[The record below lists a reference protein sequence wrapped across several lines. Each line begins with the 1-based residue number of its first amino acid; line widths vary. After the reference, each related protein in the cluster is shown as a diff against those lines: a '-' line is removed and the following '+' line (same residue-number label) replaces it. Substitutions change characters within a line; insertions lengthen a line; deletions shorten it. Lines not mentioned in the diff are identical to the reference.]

1 MIMAHKD
8 DLNEM
13 NLNEMLADA
22 ACLYPGK
29 PAVIEGHNQTSY
41 AALVGMISGLE
52 RLLRQA
58 KIQSGA
64 RVGLHLPGNTH
75 YIALTYALWRIR
87 AVVVP
92 IPMECSREEVAEI
105 IGKMELAAVVSATAD
120 ATAELLVQGIYLHRL
135 PVVTPADN
143 HGLNLAF
150 IRFTSGTTS
159 ARKGVALSHE
169 TIRDRVL
176 SANRC
181 FKIGPDDVVMWNL
194 SMAHHFLITIVL
206 YLSRGTT
213 IVLVQHATPRSF
225 LSELNHWQATVLY
238 SSPRF
243 FGLLARDASGIQVP
257 SVRLAISTT
266 SSLNESVAADFHQRF
281 NLPLIQAL
289 GVIELGLVAIN
300 LEAPL
305 EQWNSVGKAAGNFRV
320 RVASPDSNGVGELAV
335 SGPGILDAYVAPWIA
350 RNQILRDG
358 WFHTGDV
365 AKMSENGFIYL
376 LSRTTNVIN
385 RAGQKVFPEEVESII
400 NRHPDVRESRVF
412 GRRDSRLGEVVE
424 ADLVL
429 ENQESNLAAI
439 REYCRAQLAA
449 HKVPVQMRVVNELPR
464 TAVTGKIQRRPS
476 V

>member
-1 MIMAHKD
+1 
-8 DLNEM
+8 
-13 NLNEMLADA
+13 
-22 ACLYPGK
+22 
-29 PAVIEGHNQTSY
+29 
-41 AALVGMISGLE
+41 
-52 RLLRQA
+52 
-58 KIQSGA
+58 
-64 RVGLHLPGNTH
+64 
-75 YIALTYALWRIR
+75 
-87 AVVVP
+87 
-92 IPMECSREEVAEI
+92 
-105 IGKMELAAVVSATAD
+105 
-120 ATAELLVQGIYLHRL
+120 
-135 PVVTPADN
+135 
-143 HGLNLAF
+143 
-150 IRFTSGTTS
+150 
-159 ARKGVALSHE
+159 
-169 TIRDRVL
+169 
-176 SANRC
+176 
-181 FKIGPDDVVMWNL
+181 MWNL
-194 SMAHHFLITIVL
+194 SMAHHVLITIVL